1 MEALE
6 ALDQFV
12 KQFFD
17 VAGNDLIP
25 STPKDFNPS
34 PPNFLPQVQNAYA
47 RKWALKVH
55 GLWLELTRK
64 VSPSVAK
71 EPNQHTLL
79 PLNYSVVIPGER
91 FKEAYYWDSYWVI
104 KGLLVSGMTDTA
116 KGVIENLMEL
126 VERYG
131 FVPNGARVYYENRRL
146 YSSELCQFF

>member
-1 MEALE
+1 MLVCCVSE

-104 KGLLVSGMTDTA
+104 KYA
-116 KGVIENLMEL
+116 I
-126 VERYG
+126 
-131 FVPNGARVYYENRRL
+131 
-146 YSSELCQFF
+146 